1 VVKIR
6 SNKGLKAT
14 SSILLTASLLF
25 SGFPNMTNANE
36 VNPSSTVVSIYDSIQ
51 PGVDWRDT
59 EGNLIEAHGGS
70 VQKLNEKEI
79 DFDVDGDG
87 NLTKDFWFWY
97 GEDKTSATRPV
108 EGVKAYVSEDLYNWK
123 DMGTV
128 LRMHDKLPV
137 NVSESGTDLEYNAA
151 SLAELKEW
159 GNLTEPTADVTQS
172 QITMA
177 KDFLEAYVTKWTEK
191 ENRIA
196 KEYDE
201 TNLRL
206 AFENLYGRYNITER
220 PKMLYNKQT
229 GKFVIAYHADGPTYQ
244 NTDLVKWVKNGAR
257 PNDLNTG
264 SRYGKALM
272 AFAESDT
279 PFGPF
284 KLVTATRMNWTEGVT
299 PSDRYGESRD
309 YTVFVNYG
317 KDVNNDSVDD
327 AYAVY
332 SSEMNA
338 EMYVSL
344 LNSEYTGPA
353 VAGGEA
359 VPGTDYNYRAL
370 PDQHR
375 EASSVFY
382 YNGYYYMLT
391 SGTDGWNSTNVI
403 YYRSKTMIL
412 PVGEKWERVEDPFA
426 EAGTKGY
433 DSQPT
438 SIITVDAEKG
448 QFIYMGDRW
457 RISSNGSAG
466 PNSRYVWLPIQVST
480 NHTINIEYYDRW
492 NPASEW
498 LYYNVTINTE
508 IPEKVLVGEIPYL
521 PSTVNV
527 TTTKDNTFDTPVTW
541 SYNPEDFTKKGSAF
555 VEATFPEIRN
565 KVVRLE
571 IQVVPPLDLGEVELK
586 SNVFL
591 YGNQYSLST
600 SVDNNT
606 DSTKTVTISANTPS
620 GWNSPPVTV
629 QLDRMESKEVT
640 IPVTPPKV
648 AEPGLFKLAVSAS
661 DDRNMIEKEVEILAV
676 PKAED
681 LLYAFDA
688 GTASSTVFE
697 QFKRLSPLE
706 KWDTRKGYGWIGT
719 VPDSR
724 DRGTVDALRR
734 DFIANFSPAT
744 LGLTVPAG
752 YHTVYVLS
760 GDRQYSQN
768 TTVISVDGTKVA
780 ETGGTAAGE
789 YKMMPFVVNGGEFG
803 KIVELQFSGNSK
815 NHWIF
820 NSVMVLEGIPTSVDE
835 IISLLGRYKLEGE
848 FANNGV
854 EQSLQ
859 AHLNS
864 VSHFEQKGD
873 LEKALHHLN
882 NFKQMLDHHKKQ
894 EFISEKA
901 FGILNANV
909 TYLVKKWN

>member
-1 VVKIR
+1 MVYLVG
-6 SNKGLKAT
+6 NKGIKV
-14 SSILLTASLLF
+14 SMSILLIASLLF
-25 SGFPNMTNANE
+25 SVIPSMTNANE
-36 VNPSSTVVSIYDSIQ
+36 MNQNSTGVPIYDSIQ
-51 PGVDWRDT
+51 PGVDWTDT

-137 NVSESGTDLEYNAA
+137 KVSSSGKELEYNAA
-151 SLAELKEW
+151 SILELIEW
-159 GNLTEPTADVTQS
+159 GNLTEPTGDVTQA

-177 KDFLEAYVTKWTEK
+177 KDFLEAYVTKWADT

-196 KEYDE
+196 EEYDE
-201 TNLRL
+201 ANLRL

-229 GKFVIAYHADGPTYQ
+229 GKFVIAYHADGPTYL
-244 NTDLVKWVKNGAR
+244 NSTLVDWVKNGAR
-257 PNDLNTG
+257 PEDNNTG

-272 AFAESDT
+272 AFAESET

-284 KLVTATRMNWTEGVT
+284 KLVNATRMNWTEGVT

-309 YTVFVNYG
+309 YTVFVDYG
-317 KDVNNDSVDD
+317 KDVNNDNVDD

-353 VAGGEA
+353 VADGDA
-359 VPGTDYNYRAL
+359 VPGTHYNYRAL

-375 EASSVFY
+375 EASSVFF

-403 YYRSKTMIL
+403 YYRSKSMIL
-412 PVGEKWERVEDPFA
+412 PVGEKWERVGDPFA
-426 EAGTKGY
+426 EEGTKGY

-466 PNSRYVWLPIQVST
+466 PNSRYVWLPIQVSM
-480 NHTINIEYYDRW
+480 NNTINIEYYDRW
-492 NPASEW
+492 NPTNEW

-508 IPEKVLVGEIPYL
+508 IPERVLVGEIPNL

-527 TTTKDNTFDTPVTW
+527 TTTKDTTFDTPVEW
-541 SYNPEDFTKKGSAF
+541 SYNPEDFTKKGTVV

-565 KVVRLE
+565 KIVRLE
-571 IQVVPPLDLGEVELK
+571 MQVVPPLDLGEVELN
-586 SNVFL
+586 SDVFL
-591 YGNQYSLST
+591 YGNQYSLIT

-606 DSTKTVTISANTPS
+606 DSTKTVTVNANTPS
-620 GWNSPPVTV
+620 GWNSAPVTV
-629 QLDRMESKEVT
+629 QLESMENKEVT
-640 IPVTPPKV
+640 IPVNPPG
-648 AEPGLFKLAVSAS
+648 AGDPGLFKLAVSAS
-661 DDRNMIEKEVEILAV
+661 DDRNTIEKEVEILAV

-681 LLYAFDA
+681 LVYAFDA
-688 GTASSTVFE
+688 GTASSSVFE
-697 QFKRLSPLE
+697 QYKRLSPLE
-706 KWDTRKGYGWIGT
+706 KWDAEKGYGWIGT

-724 DRGTVDALRR
+724 DRGVVDFLRR
-734 DFIANFSPAT
+734 DFIGNFNPAT
-744 LGLTVPAG
+744 LGLTIPAG

-760 GDRQYSQN
+760 GDRQFSQN
-768 TTVISVDGTKVA
+768 TTVITVDGTTVA

-789 YKMMPFVVNGGEFG
+789 YKMMPFVVNGGENG
-803 KIVELQFSGNSK
+803 KTVELQFSGNSK

-820 NSVMVLEGIPTSVDE
+820 NSVMVLEGIPTSVDKM
-835 IISLLGRYKLEGE
+835 ISLLESFQTDGK
-848 FANNGV
+848 FANNGAG
-854 EQSLQ
+854 QSLQ
-859 AHLNS
+859 SQLNS
-864 VSHFEQKGD
+864 VGHFEKKGE

-882 NFKQMLDHHKKQ
+882 NFKQLLDQHKKQ
-894 EFISEKA
+894 ELISEKA
-901 FGILNANV
+901 YGILNANV